1 MIRMEILALA
11 LAKVNGGLDDPASRA
26 FKLRNPLMLKT
37 YRPEK
42 KVDSENY
49 RIFTSFGGG
58 FKAAV
63 ADLMAKCT
71 GTAHRLSLDNTL
83 RDMLKL
89 FEFTDD
95 RVQRKI
101 VLFIQHGLEDESV
114 NLNTKMQWFF
124 EDPVVPETTEVKTV
138 EEK

>member
-1 MIRMEILALA
+1 MIRMEILALS
-11 LAKVNGGLDDPASRA
+11 LAKINGGLDDPASRA

-37 YRPEK
+37 FRPEK
-42 KVDSENY
+42 RVDSENY

-58 FKAAV
+58 FKAGV

-89 FEFTDD
+89 FGFVDD

-124 EDPVVPETTEVKTV
+124 EESVEVEVETETV